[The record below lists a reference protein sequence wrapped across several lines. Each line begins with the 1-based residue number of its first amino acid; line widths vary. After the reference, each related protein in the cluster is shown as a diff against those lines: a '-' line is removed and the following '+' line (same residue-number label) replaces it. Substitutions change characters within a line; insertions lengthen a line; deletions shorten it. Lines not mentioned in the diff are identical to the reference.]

1 MADSGEV
8 FEVFECE
15 ELKGRSL
22 RALKSLKP
30 SDKVLESTPAVFV
43 LSNNV
48 RGLSCDLCFAK
59 REELQRCS
67 KCKFARYCGR
77 ECQKKAWKEHK
88 IECERITRVAPNIP
102 TDLVRLMAR
111 IMQKT
116 QLDNTFSNDLT
127 QLVSHQE
134 QLGASKTDAFSAIST
149 VLIQFI
155 GEREFQ
161 KTSLAELFE
170 LFGKISCNSFTI
182 CDAELQPLGKDLYVR
197 DMGAIAEYPARVS
210 VSLKKNEKY
219 YNGHYCYSMY
229 VIKSVGRVFCNLA
242 RDMYRRGPAWRST
255 FCTLPTCT
263 SSVIQ

>member
-1 MADSGEV
+1 MTLFRSAVTFFNMVDSGGV
-8 FEVFECE
+8 FEVFESG
-15 ELKGRSL
+15 ELKGRGL

-30 SDKVLESTPAVFV
+30 GDKVLESTPSVFV

-48 RGLSCDLCFAK
+48 RGFCCDLCFAK

-88 IECERITRVAPNIP
+88 IECERIIRVSPNMP

-116 QLDNTFSNDLT
+116 QLGNMFCNDLT
-127 QLVSHQE
+127 QLVSHRE
-134 QLGASKTDAFSAIST
+134 QLGTSRKDAFSAILT
-149 VLIQFI
+149 VLIQFV

-161 KTSLAELFE
+161 KTSVAELFE

-182 CDAELQPLGKDLYVR
+182 CDAELQPLGK
-197 DMGAIAEYPARVS
+197 
-210 VSLKKNEKY
+210 
-219 YNGHYCYSMY
+219 
-229 VIKSVGRVFCNLA
+229 VIHEFGTWTEG
-242 RDMYRRGPAWRST
+242 GPDG
-255 FCTLPTCT
+255 
-263 SSVIQ
+263 V